1 MKSAY
6 LVGIVL
12 SIVMGSFFN
21 WILCCETSDATGIDQ
36 SSESFSTKDGV
47 SVNPFIISDDT
58 GDFTYQSDTNF
69 NFNNSGFIIKRPVSE
84 EIDQGV
90 TALKSYIGNQNN
102 KFVDITGYY
111 DPKEENSSAF
121 PNLGLARANAVK
133 NYFLSLGVSS
143 KKLNIHGNSKQG
155 LLSDEE
161 SVVLGPI
168 SVTVTENANIKDAQ
182 VVVDDIKE
190 NPIILHFDT
199 GKSTIQLTQTQREKY
214 LDIVRALDKVDN
226 VSILVEGH
234 TDQTGTAEGNLILGE
249 KRAAFI
255 KDYLVKNGVDPIRIQ
270 TVSKG
275 QTEPIAD
282 NQTEQ
287 GRTQNRRIV
296 ITVN

>member
-12 SIVMGSFFN
+12 SIVLGSFFN
-21 WILCCETSDATGIDQ
+21 WILCCETSDNTGIE
-36 SSESFSTKDGV
+36 ESGVPLSTQE
-47 SVNPFIISDDT
+47 STTVNPFIISDDT
-58 GDFTYQSDTNF
+58 GDFDFRSESNF
-69 NFNNSGFIIKRPVSE
+69 NFNPSGFIIKRPVSS

-102 KFVDITGYY
+102 KFVDITGFYG
-111 DPKEENSSAF
+111 PEEENSSAF
-121 PNLGLARANAVK
+121 PNIGLARANAVK
-133 NYFLSLGVSS
+133 NYFLALGVSS
-143 KKLNIHGNSKQG
+143 KKMNIHGSSKAG
-155 LLSDEE
+155 LVSETD
-161 SVVLGPI
+161 SVIVGPI
-168 SVTVTENANIKDAQ
+168 SVVVTENANIKDAQ
-182 VVVDDIKE
+182 AVVDEIKA
-190 NPIILHFDT
+190 NPIVLHFDT
-199 GKSTIQLTQTQREKY
+199 GKSTIVLTEAQREKY
-214 LDIVRALDKVDN
+214 LNIVRALDKVDN

-249 KRAAFI
+249 KRATFI
-255 KDYLVKNGVDPIRIQ
+255 KDYLVQNGIAPIRIQ

-282 NQTEQ
+282 NQTDE